1 MKKYG
6 QADLMCFL
14 IQAYLEVGM
23 KFATDEEKKKI
34 EDKCCSEIMKNYPS
48 ARDWEVGR

>member
-14 IQAYLEVGM
+14 VHAYISEHMEL
-23 KFATDEEKKKI
+23 ATSEEKKQI
-34 EDKCCSEIMKNYPS
+34 EEKCCSDIKKNYPS
-48 ARDWEVGR
+48 AMELEVGK

>member
-14 IQAYLEVGM
+14 VNVYLTENTS
-23 KFATDEEKKKI
+23 FADEEKKQV
-34 EDKCCSEIMKNYPS
+34 EDKCRSEIMKKYPS
-48 ARDWEVGR
+48 AMDMEVGK

>member
-14 IQAYLEVGM
+14 VSIYISENM
-23 KFATDEEKKKI
+23 KLATDEEKQKI
-34 EDKCCSEIMKNYPS
+34 EEKCKAEIMKKYPS
-48 ARDWEVGR
+48 ARDLKVGR

>member
-14 IQAYLEVGM
+14 ISTYIAENM
-23 KFATDEEKKKI
+23 KLATDEEKQKI
-34 EDKCCSEIMKNYPS
+34 EEKCKAEIIKKYPS
-48 ARDWEVGR
+48 AKELEIGK